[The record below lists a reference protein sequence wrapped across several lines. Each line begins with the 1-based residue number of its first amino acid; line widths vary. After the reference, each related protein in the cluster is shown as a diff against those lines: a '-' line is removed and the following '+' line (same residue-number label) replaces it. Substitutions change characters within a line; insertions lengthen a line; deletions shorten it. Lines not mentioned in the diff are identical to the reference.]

1 MKIKYDKEADAL
13 YIELKKGKTHKT
25 SPKADNVLVDFDKN
39 NNAIGIE
46 LLHFSKNL
54 SLKDKME
61 FSAGAKRL
69 LIPA

>member
-13 YIELKKGKTHKT
+13 YIRFKTGKAYKT
-25 SPKADNVLVDFDKN
+25 SEKEGNVLIDFDKK

-46 LLHFSKNL
+46 VLHFAKSF
-54 SLKDKME
+54 SPKDNIE
-61 FSAGAKRL
+61 VSSGEKRL